1 LLYIDLQQL
10 SKISNT
16 NGLKGNIE
24 PNQDE
29 GVKFMQNK
37 IKSILFTTLLLST
50 AITSLNAMDP
60 AGASSAL
67 HQQAQQNNWVI
78 HPFEGELGLNTFS
91 GFLKTFFVENGNSF
105 PKFQPETVKTLRD
118 DSVVVVK
125 LADSFGQG
133 IPGDLFVRLL
143 GATAF
148 QNRYQN
154 AIIQLLQ
161 NPDYRLPETDD
172 SNIKWDADKA
182 QFYVDIPGFREDR
195 GYKGGAQVVSWPA
208 FRQYITVDVKA
219 SPSFDMFMKA
229 RELAK
234 QGMSTVESALNQQVT
249 AKNRDEVRKTLTTL
263 LNKIRT
269 INFKELE
276 NLYGHYK
283 IFAELKQIKEAIA
296 MRLEA
301 LGPVPA
307 EQQNNLRIISRE
319 NIGDNIPFWSGQTT
333 KIVLKYK
340 EQEVLTLDQIS
351 YDEQNYDLKKPEGAP
366 DDWLDHLTYDI
377 YYNTGNQ
384 NNIERNIS
392 LGKDPLGLDG
402 LTLYLDPVRSGNKT
416 LIGLKF
422 APSQE
427 VVTYLK
433 NFKGQLNITADDH
446 YTPEFIS
453 SILVA
458 LREKQ
463 SIIREININGVQ
475 LSKEDWEN
483 IVKMRSRAI
492 NTITLVDCFAK
503 PEDVLILFP
512 KEISEQS
519 SNSGISLDA
528 IQFKQLTIGGSN
540 ITRYAE
546 FLKETGIIRFINY
559 SYVGAVFDPPQIEIN
574 LVYRSQYP
582 QPDQDSLLANLRD
595 SMEYVKKAEKTARKP
610 LVTFNKWN
618 LYRGYIKRYPETGR
632 FIFDMS

>member
-1 LLYIDLQQL
+1 
-10 SKISNT
+10 
-16 NGLKGNIE
+16 
-24 PNQDE
+24 
-29 GVKFMQNK
+29 MQNK
-37 IKSILFTTLLLST
+37 IKSILFITLLSST

-60 AGASSAL
+60 AGASSAS

-105 PKFQPETVKTLRD
+105 PKFQPEAVKTLRD

-133 IPGDLFVRLL
+133 IPKDLFVRLL

-154 AIIQLLQ
+154 VIIQLLQ

-182 QFYVDIPGFREDR
+182 QFYVDIPGFRDDR
-195 GYKGGAQVVSWPA
+195 GYKVGAQVVSWPA

-276 NLYGHYK
+276 NLYGHYD
-283 IFAELKQIKEAIA
+283 ILEWLKNKKDEIA

-307 EQQNNLRIISRE
+307 QGEVLHIIPSRDLTSASKTNGRTE
-319 NIGDNIPFWSGQTT
+319 RV
-333 KIVLKYK
+333 VLKYNNQK
-340 EQEVLTLDQIS
+340 VLDLSLGESEGQT
-351 YDEQNYDLKKPEGAP
+351 YKLKKPENAS
-366 DDWLDHLTYDI
+366 DDWLDHLTYDL
-377 YYNTGNQ
+377 YYRYFGGPDTSIKVKENVT
-384 NNIERNIS
+384 
-392 LGKDPLGLDG
+392 LGADPLHRSELA
-402 LTLYLDPVRSGNKT
+402 LYWDVIRLGDLAT
-416 LIGLKF
+416 QGLKF

-427 VVTYLK
+427 VVTYVK
-433 NFKGQLNITADDH
+433 NFNGQLNITSDDH

-475 LSKEDWEN
+475 LSKEDWKN
-483 IVKMRSRAI
+483 IVKMRSRTI

-519 SNSGISLDA
+519 SNFGISLDA

-595 SMEYVKKAEKTARKP
+595 SLEYVTKAEKTARKS

-618 LYRGYIKRYPETGR
+618 LYRGYIKRDPETGR